1 MVRFKVLS
9 STQINDQRRRRMSW
23 RQERFLRMLRVKSEV
38 ALLKQSQTP
47 DHQTRGSEFSVTNCC
62 NVIQGR
68 CVPLRGHETAY
79 IIVGIN
85 AGRFLETQIY
95 GGRIQVY

>member
-9 STQINDQRRRRMSW
+9 STQINSERRRRMSR
-23 RQERFLRMLRVKSEV
+23 RQEHFLRMLCVKSEV
-38 ALLKQSQTP
+38 ALLKQRQTP
-47 DHQTRGSEFSVTNCC
+47 DHQMRGSEFSVTNCC

-68 CVPLRGHETAY
+68 NVPLRGHEIAY
-79 IIVGIN
+79 IIIGIN

-95 GGRIQVY
+95 GERI